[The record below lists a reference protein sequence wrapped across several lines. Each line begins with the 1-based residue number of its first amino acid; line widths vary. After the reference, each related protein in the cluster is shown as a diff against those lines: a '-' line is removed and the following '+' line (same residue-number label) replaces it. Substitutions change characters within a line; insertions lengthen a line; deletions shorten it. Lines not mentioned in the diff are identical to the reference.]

1 VIGTVGFVLL
11 FLSLGLG
18 TVFLAM
24 RGGPR
29 GAREALHTQSERGRR
44 FSSVVL
50 PIVLLVLGAG
60 FPVWVLVANSEDKDR
75 DGPGG
80 TKLTAG
86 EAEGRELF
94 ARNCSTCHVLR
105 AANGV
110 GKVGPNLDQ
119 LRPPKNLVLDAIHKG
134 RANGN
139 GAMARDLVVVQ
150 DAEDV
155 AEFVSQAVGQGGK

>member
-1 VIGTVGFVLL
+1 MIGSVAFVLA
-11 FLSLGLG
+11 FLLLGLG
-18 TVFLAM
+18 TVLLAM

-29 GAREALHTQSERGRR
+29 GAREALHTQTERGRR
-44 FSSVVL
+44 FNTVVL
-50 PIVLLVLGAG
+50 PILLVVLGAG
-60 FPVWVLVANSEDKDR
+60 FPVWVLVANNEEKDR

-80 TKLTAG
+80 VTLTAG

-119 LRPPKNLVLDAIHKG
+119 LRPPKNLTLDAIAKG
-134 RANGN
+134 RARGQ
-139 GAMARDLVVVQ
+139 GQMPAELLDGE
-150 DAEDV
+150 DATNV
-155 AEFVSQAVGQGGK
+155 AEFVARVAGR

>member
-1 VIGTVGFVLL
+1 MIASLAVILTFLL
-11 FLSLGLG
+11 LGLG

-29 GAREALHTQSERGRR
+29 GAREALHTQTERGRR
-44 FSSVVL
+44 FSTVVL
-50 PIVLLVLGAG
+50 PILLVVLGAA
-60 FPVWVLVANSEDKDR
+60 FPVWVLVDNSESKDR

-94 ARNCSTCHVLR
+94 ARNCSTCHVLS
-105 AANGV
+105 AANAV

-119 LRPPKNLVLDAIHKG
+119 MRPPKNLTLDAIAKG
-134 RANGN
+134 RARGQ
-139 GAMARDLVVVQ
+139 GQMPAELLDGE
-150 DAEDV
+150 DAVNV
-155 AEFVSQAVGQGGK
+155 AEYVARVAGR

>member
-1 VIGTVGFVLL
+1 MIASLAVILTFLL
-11 FLSLGLG
+11 LGLG

-29 GAREALHTQSERGRR
+29 GARDALHTQTERGRR
-44 FSSVVL
+44 FSTVVL
-50 PIVLLVLGAG
+50 PILLVVLGAA
-60 FPVWVLVANSEDKDR
+60 FPVWVLVDNSESKDR

-94 ARNCSTCHVLR
+94 ARNCSTCHVLS
-105 AANGV
+105 AANAV

-119 LRPPKNLVLDAIHKG
+119 LRPPKNLSLDAIAKG
-134 RANGN
+134 RARGQ
-139 GAMARDLVVVQ
+139 GQMPAELLDGE
-150 DAEDV
+150 DAVNV
-155 AEFVSQAVGQGGK
+155 AEYVARVAGR